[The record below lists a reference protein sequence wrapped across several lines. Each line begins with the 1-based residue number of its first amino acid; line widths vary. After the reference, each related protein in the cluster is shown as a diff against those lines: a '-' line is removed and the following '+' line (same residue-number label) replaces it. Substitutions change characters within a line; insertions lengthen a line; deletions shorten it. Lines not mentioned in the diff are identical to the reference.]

1 MFSFER
7 SPIRFYEQT
16 DNFHFLLYLLELKT
30 MDCVISLTM
39 PSFSRDIRP
48 PDRISIVQ
56 EQERFMDHKSKCK
69 IKKCWITLPYF
80 FFDFLGTG
88 LGSSETSSSSDGT
101 KINNIWL
108 ESAFLTVYFIDN
120 CVIMSHVIDLFFQR
134 SKSPGN
140 PYDKTN
146 SDIIWI
152 LLV

>member
-1 MFSFER
+1 M
-7 SPIRFYEQT
+7 
-16 DNFHFLLYLLELKT
+16 
-30 MDCVISLTM
+30 
-39 PSFSRDIRP
+39 
-48 PDRISIVQ
+48 
-56 EQERFMDHKSKCK
+56 

-101 KINNIWL
+101 KIINIWL

-120 CVIMSHVIDLFFQR
+120 CVIMFHVIDLFFQ

>member
-1 MFSFER
+1 MA
-7 SPIRFYEQT
+7 
-16 DNFHFLLYLLELKT
+16 
-30 MDCVISLTM
+30 
-39 PSFSRDIRP
+39 
-48 PDRISIVQ
+48 
-56 EQERFMDHKSKCK
+56 HKSRCK
-69 IKKCWITLPYF
+69 IKIKDQDMWIALPYF
-80 FFDFLGTG
+80 LLDFLGTG